1 MSYMKNLTTPSNP
14 TLADMIYSHMAE
26 TNAVHSDTVR
36 IKTITVQVREVYGV
50 EAIYPVCN
58 SAFLFA
64 QIAGTKTLTRR
75 TIALIK
81 QLGYTIDV
89 QQQEIKL

>member
-14 TLADMIYSHMAE
+14 TLADMIYAHMAE
-26 TNAVHSDTVR
+26 TNAVHSDSVR
-36 IKTITVQVREVYGV
+36 IKTLTVEVREQYGV
-50 EAIYPVCN
+50 EAIYPV
-58 SAFLFA
+58 SRGAFVFA

-89 QQQEIKL
+89 QQKEVKL

>member
-26 TNAVHSDTVR
+26 QTAAHSDTVR
-36 IKTITVQVREVYGV
+36 IKTITVQVREQYGV

-58 SAFLFA
+58 TSFLFA

-75 TIALIK
+75 TIELVKA
-81 QLGYTIDV
+81 LGYTIDV
-89 QQQEIKL
+89 QQKEIKL